1 MWKYNHTYSPELRH
15 FGVLGMKWG
24 VRRYQ
29 NKDGTL
35 TSLGRKRY
43 SAEAEKLEKRIKRE
57 KSDIA
62 YLKKEWKNEG
72 YSKKDID
79 LGVEEYELTV
89 QRLENKRREISK
101 ILKEGRVTNAKIEK
115 MQKKIESSK
124 KVGLTYAE
132 KKRAAIQKEIDSFKP
147 FLKTGITDK
156 SGRLM
161 LSPDDVAKSIEALEK
176 VKNKI

>member
-1 MWKYNHTYSPELRH
+1 MNNDYLKHH
-15 FGVLGMKWG
+15 GILGMKWG

-35 TSLGRKRY
+35 TPLGRKKY
-43 SAEAEKLEKRIKRE
+43 STEAERLEKRIKRE
-57 KSDIA
+57 KGDIA

-72 YSKKDID
+72 YSKKDIA
-79 LGVEEYELTV
+79 LGVEEYESTV
-89 QRLENKRREISK
+89 QSLENKRREISK

-124 KVGLTYAE
+124 KEGLAHAE
-132 KKRAAIQKEIDSFKP
+132 KKRAAIQKDIDSYKP
-147 FLKTGITDK
+147 FLKTGIKDK

-161 LSPDDVAKSIEALEK
+161 LSSDDVAKSIEALEK
-176 VKNKI
+176 IKNKI

>member
-1 MWKYNHTYSPELRH
+1 MNDYLKHY
-15 FGVLGMKWG
+15 GILGMKWG

-35 TSLGRKRY
+35 TPLGRKKY
-43 SAEAEKLEKRIKRE
+43 STEAERLEKRIKRE
-57 KSDIA
+57 KGDIA

-72 YSKKDID
+72 YSKKDIA
-79 LGVEEYELTV
+79 LGVEEYESTV
-89 QRLENKRREISK
+89 QSLENKRREISK
-101 ILKEGRVTNAKIEK
+101 ILKEGRVTNVKIEK

-124 KVGLTYAE
+124 KVGLEHTQ
-132 KKRAAIQKEIDSFKP
+132 KKKAAIQKDIDSFKP
-147 FLKTGITDK
+147 FLETGIKDK
-156 SGRLM
+156 KGRLL